1 MNDICYEKNILVNC
15 SSREDSF
22 VGIKCENEQIRVLFP
37 MGYRLINNPKQ
48 IRKDILLLIK
58 ILSREKKIESVQGNK
73 MQCYEK
79 KSVPIQAYAAII
91 KDYLDR
97 GYYIEREIAYKTSLM
112 GKIDWRRTIG
122 KQKICVQ
129 DNEFYYLNFTTKK
142 NRINENEIVT
152 LIHEFC
158 VYESFKKLGFLFS
171 TYIPEKPRIS
181 LQRTMFLS
189 VLNDKVVETN
199 NDRNRQL
206 FKDMVALIE
215 NLDTNGDDYWYGTY
229 RFEYVWQDIIDD
241 IFGIIN
247 KQKYFPKT
255 YWKMKGENYSNHTL
269 EPDTIMIYNNI
280 IYVLDAKYYKYGI
293 TYNIGDLPG
302 TSSIEKQI
310 TYGEYIAKN
319 RTVDN
324 LGDNVQVYN
333 AFIMPYMGS
342 DDEIVKNIGYGFS
355 DWKYGE
361 NQYEN
366 IQGILIDTRWL
377 LENYYSKGEYA
388 SRLLVE
394 SISQIDR

>member
-1 MNDICYEKNILVNC
+1 MDDICYEKNILINC
-15 SSREDSF
+15 SSNEDSF
-22 VGIKCENEQIRVLFP
+22 VGIKCQDEQIKVLFP
-37 MGYRLINNPKQ
+37 MGYRLTNTPKQ

-58 ILSREKKIESVQGNK
+58 ILSRERKIESIQGNK
-73 MQCYEK
+73 MQIYEK
-79 KSVPIQAYAAII
+79 KSISIQAYVAII

-97 GYYIEREIAYKTSLM
+97 GYYIEREITYKTSLM

-129 DNEFYYLNFTTKK
+129 DNEFYYLNFSTKK

-181 LQRTMFLS
+181 FQRTMFLS
-189 VLNDKVVETN
+189 VLNDKIVETN
-199 NDRNRQL
+199 NDKNRQL

-215 NLDTNGDDYWYGTY
+215 KYDTNGDDYWYGTY
-229 RFEYVWQDIIDD
+229 RFEYVWQNIIDD
-241 IFGIIN
+241 IFGIID

-255 YWKMKGENYSNHTL
+255 YWKIEDKQYSNHTL
-269 EPDTIMIYNNI
+269 EPDTIMIYDSK

-293 TYNIGDLPG
+293 TENIGDLPG

-310 TYGEYIAKN
+310 TYGEYIVKN

-324 LGDNVQVYN
+324 LGVNVQVYN
-333 AFIMPYMGS
+333 AFIMPYMGKDS
-342 DDEIVKNIGYGFS
+342 EIVKNIGYGFS
-355 DWKYGE
+355 DWKYSQ

-366 IQGILIDTRWL
+366 IQGILVDTRWL

-388 SRLLVE
+388 TKILAE
-394 SISQIDR
+394 SINEIGK